1 MIPRPRKK
9 YVYTPVK
16 DIVPREEY
24 DDDGVPVITYV
35 ESEAKDLGTIDFYT
49 VEHLRANN
57 ITLGL
62 VHQRS
67 TSRMDA
73 SKQED
78 RMIEALESK
87 EFSINMVND
96 LTNE

>member
-1 MIPRPRKK
+1 MISRPRKK

-24 DDDGVPVITYV
+24 DEDGVPVITYV
-35 ESEAKDLGTIDFYT
+35 ESEQKDLGSIDFYT
-49 VEHLRANN
+49 VENLRANN

-78 RMIEALESK
+78 RMLDALDSK
-87 EFSINMVND
+87 EFSINIEND